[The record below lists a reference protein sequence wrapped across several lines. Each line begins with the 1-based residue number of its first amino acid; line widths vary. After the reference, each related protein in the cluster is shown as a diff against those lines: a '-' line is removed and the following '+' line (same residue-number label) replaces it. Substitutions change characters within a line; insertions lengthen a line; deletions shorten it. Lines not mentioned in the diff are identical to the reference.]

1 MLYTILLTIFFIL
14 DIKFTV
20 DAFYFFYYDVQIY
33 LLIHLLLYFI
43 YILISKL
50 LDEDTTFFNYFVLCI
65 PIFGFF
71 MAILNKFYTKYPIK
85 NDIID
90 DYEKDLKYV
99 NQRNKLEK
107 VDVIEEINVMSL
119 VNSLDLKDEEERKKE
134 FIKFITDNTD
144 IKVSILKKSINLE
157 DKEIAHYASTTLSF
171 LSEKFENLIEN
182 TRKEYHIENKVEV
195 VNDIINYYNKYLG
208 SGLIEEEVIKNYY
221 NEYLKFL
228 DIALTDERIENKE
241 YLLYNK
247 AKVLFKLYRCKESY
261 ILINELLEKKED
273 IEYYMLKLQ
282 ILFNNKKWYK
292 VKKLAN
298 YILNNPKL
306 KNNISKEYKEIIKF
320 WTTWK

>member
-1 MLYTILLTIFFIL
+1 MLYTILLIIFFIL

-90 DYEKDLKYV
+90 DYEKYLKYV

-171 LSEKFENLIEN
+171 LSEKFENLIEDA
-182 TRKEYHIENKVEV
+182 RKEYHIENNIEI
-195 VNDIINYYNKYLG
+195 VNDIIDYYNKYLE
-208 SGLIEEEVIKNYY
+208 SGILAKEVIKNYY

-228 DIALTDERIENKE
+228 NIVLNDERIKDKE
-241 YLLYNK
+241 YILFNK
-247 AKVLFKLYRCKESY
+247 AKVLFKLVKCKEAY
-261 ILINELLEKKED
+261 KLINELIEKNEN

-282 ILFNNKKWYK
+282 LLFNNKKWHK
-292 VKKLAN
+292 VKKIAN
-298 YILNNPKL
+298 YLLNNPKL
-306 KNNISKEYKEIIKF
+306 KNDISDEYREIIKF